1 MWKSFIA
8 ILAGLIGA
16 GLVITLVLVLGYWVM
31 SNPDL
36 AQRLENDNLRALMEQ
51 VPISAFIVVLVAWSI
66 GGFTGAAVAARI
78 ADTRLIL
85 HGMAVGA
92 ALTLMA
98 LLSLLSIPYPAWFW
112 FLNLVIVLPAA
123 ILGAWLLSRDASS
136 LPAESLSEDEHY

>member
-8 ILAGLIGA
+8 ILSGLIGA
-16 GLVITLVLVLGYWVM
+16 GLVITVVLVLGYWAM

-36 AQRLENDNLRALMEQ
+36 ARRLEDDNLRALMEQ
-51 VPISAFIVVLVAWSI
+51 VPISAFIVVLVAWTI

-92 ALTLMA
+92 VLTLMA
-98 LLSLLSIPYPAWFW
+98 LLTLLSIPYPAWFW
-112 FLNLVIVLPAA
+112 FVNLAIVLPAA
-123 ILGAWLLSRDASS
+123 LLGTWLLAGDASS
-136 LPAESLSEDEHY
+136 LPPESLSDDDH

>member
-123 ILGAWLLSRDASS
+123 ILGAWLLARDASS